1 VQPEVIVIGGPLD
14 KQAKRLPR
22 GLPAPSGSTGDDGS
36 IGSTTLDALLNRI
49 EETKAE
55 LEQTPSTT
63 NNRLEQQN
71 RLKALIETLAAAA
84 DEVERKELDCLS
96 E

>member
-1 VQPEVIVIGGPLD
+1 VQPEVIVNGGPLD
-14 KQAKRLPR
+14 KQAKRSQG
-22 GLPAPSGSTGDDGS
+22 GLRRANRPGDTSS
-36 IGSTTLDALLNRI
+36 IGSSTRRSLNRI

-63 NNRLEQQN
+63 NRLEQQN

-84 DEVERKELDCLS
+84 DEVERKELDCFLNKNI
-96 E
+96 